1 MKIAPIKMKNAF
13 RKIFS
18 GQDRKPRVDKRD
30 LEFVRNWIKDGNN
43 GVTRM
48 DNDSV
53 SILVPDTAGTSASYN
68 KRHTQLMSTP
78 DAHSLFKNS
87 QQYLQW
93 SQRNAREVIDKNG
106 VVKRVLGSIG
116 LELFRFVVVSM
127 HNQCEATRLCKCSN
141 SGVIG
146 SFAWMGLSS

>member
-30 LEFVRNWIKDGNN
+30 LEFARNWIKDGNN

-53 SILVPDTAGTSASYN
+53 SILVPDTAGTSGWV
-68 KRHTQLMSTP
+68 
-78 DAHSLFKNS
+78 
-87 QQYLQW
+87 YLHRFD
-93 SQRNAREVIDKNG
+93 SVKKAINNCIDP
-106 VVKRVLGSIG
+106 
-116 LELFRFVVVSM
+116 
-127 HNQCEATRLCKCSN
+127 KCSTHSNKLYMKAPTSLKSALTCFLCPEKLLNN
-141 SGVIG
+141 SYYID
-146 SFAWMGLSS
+146 FSSPTLQYI